1 MYFKKFLCIL
11 SLLLFVA
18 CGDSADSVGQ
28 ADIDDDGVS
37 SSSQKDIESSSSN
50 NKNASSSSKVIA
62 SSSSA
67 ETKTFSSSS
76 KKETSSSSVAS
87 KLSSSSRVKY
97 EVVPIKDKSFSGVAQ
112 KGPFA
117 AGYTI
122 TICELDGYYDLN
134 PKSCVDVTQEAE
146 WNQGYGTYNVS
157 DLSLSSQYA
166 SFEAKGYFYNET
178 NGKRSNDSITLN
190 CLADLSNRDK
200 VNINLL
206 THLEY
211 KRVLYLVKTG
221 ISFSDAKK
229 QAEADVLNALAGV
242 KREINDFQNI
252 GTGDKTE
259 ARIVDVEDLLGLKTG
274 TIARI
279 KARNNSQKELNKVCE
294 YYDKAVKDQLDIKK
308 IQHEAKVSA
317 ALDDFQ
323 KRTKNIRP
331 ICRDIETTLQQLDD
345 PQYDKEAVLK
355 NARIII
361 GRSYAELESQF
372 NGLYTYDENIYHSDR
387 LVKVTKVWGDY
398 MRGKFK
404 NTDYTLWYWILLSII
419 VDIAAFAFFDI
430 AFKKEEV

>member
-1 MYFKKFLCIL
+1 MNGEAKFLKIFALIAFIGFAIVSCWSTTESLFLTLENAQIPKFVFWIAVVGLYVLTSICFKMIL
-11 SLLLFVA
+11 DSFNQNIYMEHRILKFIIGLLGMVILWIAFSMPTNAHTYFYKQMAKNTAVKELKH
-18 CGDSADSVGQ
+18 V
-28 ADIDDDGVS
+28 DGEL
-37 SSSQKDIESSSSN
+37 Q
-50 NKNASSSSKVIA
+50 
-62 SSSSA
+62 
-67 ETKTFSSSS
+67 
-76 KKETSSSSVAS
+76 
-87 KLSSSSRVKY
+87 KLSNEPTFLETY
-97 EVVPIKDKSFSGVAQ
+97 
-112 KGPFA
+112 
-117 AGYTI
+117 
-122 TICELDGYYDLN
+122 N
-134 PKSCVDVTQEAE
+134 AE
-146 WNQGYGTYNVS
+146 WNKY
-157 DLSLSSQYA
+157 
-166 SFEAKGYFYNET
+166 
-178 NGKRSNDSITLN
+178 
-190 CLADLSNRDK
+190 
-200 VNINLL
+200 
-206 THLEY
+206 
-211 KRVLYLVKTG
+211 
-221 ISFSDAKK
+221 
-229 QAEADVLNALAGV
+229 EADVLNALAGI
-242 KREINDFQNI
+242 KREINDFQNT

-279 KARNNSQKELNKVCE
+279 KARDNSQKELNKVCE

-372 NGLYTYDENIYHSDR
+372 NGLYTYDENIYRSDR